1 MWDRFSLRLWAA
13 RFFFLFVLL
22 FPKRRSAD
30 RRDEAC
36 RLGFGFP
43 WSDVVFQS
51 DPPTTF
57 AAFDATIPIAE
68 PTVRATVWIVV
79 SSVPP
84 GWSPSGDQRLVVLS
98 IHRHFPHSGRGITYW
113 IASAA
118 SASVS
123 SRRMSPDLRAK
134 TERMTSQHSDIL

>member
-1 MWDRFSLRLWAA
+1 MGDRFSLRLWAA

-36 RLGFGFP
+36 RSGFGFP

-68 PTVRATVWIVV
+68 PTVRATRVDHGLVCAT
-79 SSVPP
+79 
-84 GWSPSGDQRLVVLS
+84 RLVTLRGSKTCGSIDSPPFPPLRTGDHVLD
-98 IHRHFPHSGRGITYW
+98 RECGF
-113 IASAA
+113 A
-118 SASVS
+118 
-123 SRRMSPDLRAK
+123 LR
-134 TERMTSQHSDIL
+134 II